1 MNARTIRNIFPAVRD
16 DIADLQTWR
25 AMPTQYI
32 DHLDPFLFLN
42 HHGRQVYPP
51 GNRGLPFG
59 PHPHRGFETVTFILE
74 GDIAHRDSGGHES
87 VIGPQGV
94 QWMTAGRG
102 LIHSETSSEQF
113 KQHGGPLEVLQ
124 LWINLPA
131 RLKMT
136 DPRYTGLQSDAIP
149 VFEEDE
155 GRVSIQ
161 LVSGAWHGRQGA
173 FTPLL
178 EVTTMLLRLRQH
190 GRVELAI
197 PLAHNVFFYV
207 VRGSVQVDEQI
218 VDEHHVADFRHDGE
232 QLEIRATRDSMVL
245 LCHAPP
251 IGEPIVSHGPFVMNT
266 QEEIAQAIVDYQAGR
281 FDA

>member
-1 MNARTIRNIFPAVRD
+1 MD
-16 DIADLQTWR
+16 D
-25 AMPTQYI
+25 
-32 DHLDPFLFLN
+32 
-42 HHGRQVYPP
+42 
-51 GNRGLPFG
+51 
-59 PHPHRGFETVTFILE
+59 
-74 GDIAHRDSGGHES
+74 
-87 VIGPQGV
+87 
-94 QWMTAGRG
+94 
-102 LIHSETSSEQF
+102 SETSSKEF

-161 LVSGAWHGRQGA
+161 LVSGVWHGRQGA

-178 EVTTMLLRLRQH
+178 EVTAMLLRLQQH
-190 GRVELAI
+190 GRVELTI

-207 VRGSVQVDEQI
+207 VRGSVQVSGRT
-218 VDEHHVADFRHDGE
+218 VDEHHLADFLHDDE

-245 LCHAPP
+245 LCHALP
-251 IGEPIVSHGPFVMNT
+251 IGEPVVSHGPFVMNT
-266 QEEIAQAIVDYQAGR
+266 QEEIVQAIVDYQAGL
-281 FDA
+281 FNA